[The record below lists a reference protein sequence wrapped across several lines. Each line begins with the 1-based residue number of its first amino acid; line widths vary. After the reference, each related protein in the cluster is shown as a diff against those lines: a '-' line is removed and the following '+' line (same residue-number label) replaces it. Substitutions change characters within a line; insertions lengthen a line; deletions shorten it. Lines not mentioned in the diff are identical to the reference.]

1 MGVLGKDLLDFHRP
15 RTNTKVEFGASGYW
29 VESHPT
35 MQPYGAV
42 LTEILNL
49 DAAPFQELLD
59 QYRNAVV
66 EKDAEQAA
74 RAFQAVTNGFASLP
88 LYRLYWNDVQLFASM
103 DVRELFVGE
112 AQEAFREY
120 VMQDDTLPRFMQE
133 QLDAIRLIQER
144 YAWFLDGIFAG
155 DPEVSTREQEY
166 IRHFC
171 TTGELCL
178 PVALRPG
185 YETLYD
191 RTFTCRPDS
200 PKGLVRYQESRLY
213 SCFGSTVPIT
223 ALSGQQARRSRASAP
238 ASSTG
243 RYSGEIQLVRADLP
257 ADEKVNVIGEVPA
270 EYDLLLDCIKRGK
283 TFRMVKTS

>member
-59 QYRNAVV
+59 QYRKTVA

-103 DVRELFVGE
+103 DVRELFITAATKSSTYAMKPRIFCHGFG
-112 AQEAFREY
+112 ADMMPSSTNGSTIPKNSPY
-120 VMQDDTLPRFMQE
+120 VTSVRKME
-133 QLDAIRLIQER
+133 DAR
-144 YAWFLDGIFAG
+144 Y
-155 DPEVSTREQEY
+155 S
-166 IRHFC
+166 
-171 TTGELCL
+171 
-178 PVALRPG
+178 PVRS
-185 YETLYD
+185 
-191 RTFTCRPDS
+191 RTFCILSTTI
-200 PKGLVRYQESRLY
+200 
-213 SCFGSTVPIT
+213 GSMPRNEGT
-223 ALSGQQARRSRASAP
+223 L
-238 ASSTG
+238 
-243 RYSGEIQLVRADLP
+243 
-257 ADEKVNVIGEVPA
+257 
-270 EYDLLLDCIKRGK
+270 
-283 TFRMVKTS
+283 

>member
-15 RTNTKVEFGASGYW
+15 RTNTKAEFGASGYW

-59 QYRNAVV
+59 YYRKTVA

-74 RAFQAVTNGFASLP
+74 REFQAVTNGFASLP

-120 VMQDDTLPRFMQE
+120 VMQDDTLPRFMCRSGRRRGFPGTWFGYWWF
-133 QLDAIRLIQER
+133 DSSAI
-144 YAWFLDGIFAG
+144 FLLWRGRNEADLWNGFSLWI
-155 DPEVSTREQEY
+155 D
-166 IRHFC
+166 C
-171 TTGELCL
+171 LCL
-178 PVALRPG
+178 
-185 YETLYD
+185 
-191 RTFTCRPDS
+191 FT
-200 PKGLVRYQESRLY
+200 
-213 SCFGSTVPIT
+213 
-223 ALSGQQARRSRASAP
+223 
-238 ASSTG
+238 
-243 RYSGEIQLVRADLP
+243 
-257 ADEKVNVIGEVPA
+257 
-270 EYDLLLDCIKRGK
+270 
-283 TFRMVKTS
+283 

>member
-59 QYRNAVV
+59 QYRKTVA

-144 YAWFLDGIFAG
+144 YGWFLDGIFAG
-155 DPEVSTREQEY
+155 KPFERKRAREKLLW
-166 IRHFC
+166 HN
-171 TTGELCL
+171 
-178 PVALRPG
+178 
-185 YETLYD
+185 
-191 RTFTCRPDS
+191 
-200 PKGLVRYQESRLY
+200 
-213 SCFGSTVPIT
+213 
-223 ALSGQQARRSRASAP
+223 RSRKKGWSRSSAASAL
-238 ASSTG
+238 AQIRRLT
-243 RYSGEIQLVRADLP
+243 RR
-257 ADEKVNVIGEVPA
+257 
-270 EYDLLLDCIKRGK
+270 R
-283 TFRMVKTS
+283 